1 MRIVHAV
8 IAAGAL
14 MLALVMPAGAAPAGT
29 QENISFTLIEA
40 SSTTAKVADVDYGAR
55 TVTLQGEDGTARVV
69 KVGDDVRNF
78 GQVRKGDT
86 VTMDINQTVKVEVQ
100 PGGGEPM
107 NIGSESQTSAA
118 PGLKPGG
125 VRTIEGKLKTRVE
138 SIDYDARTV
147 TFKNRSGKM
156 TTYKFGKD
164 AKRFDEVRRGDMLV
178 IEYEQTTAVSVK

>member
-1 MRIVHAV
+1 MGIVQVV

-14 MLALVMPAGAAPAGT
+14 MLASVMPAEAAPAGT
-29 QENISFTLIEA
+29 RENISFTLIEA
-40 SSTTAKVADVDYGAR
+40 SSTTAKVVDVNYEAR
-55 TVTLQGEDGTARVV
+55 TVTLQGDDGKTRVV
-69 KVGDDVRNF
+69 KVRDDVRNF
-78 GQVRKGDT
+78 GQVKRGDT

-118 PGLKPGG
+118 PGQKPGG
-125 VRTIEGKLKTRVE
+125 VRTIEGTLKTRVE
-138 SIDYDARTV
+138 SIDYDKRTV
-147 TFKNRSGKM
+147 TFKNPQGKT

-178 IEYEQTTAVSVK
+178 IEYEQTTAISVK